1 MLVKYVN
8 HIDRIK
14 KAVSVM
20 WQRVPLFDSQKFE
33 KYLLTPE
40 FS

>member
-1 MLVKYVN
+1 MLVQYVN

-14 KAVSVM
+14 KSGIRYVATGTA
-20 WQRVPLFDSQKFE
+20 FDSQKFE

-40 FS
+40 SS